1 MGLNLT
7 TYVPVLKWR
16 QGEYQALLRLD
27 DAAKDRVVPLI
38 EVTPPEWDF
47 EQHRFKKTIDGQ
59 LAPFA
64 SRLEKKW
71 GSRPAFLDTSLLKP
85 TERMAGGDHP
95 LTFLLDA
102 IRARGG
108 VVVPVTAPGRDL
120 AHYNA
125 LASGMAI
132 DGRGVAVRVSL
143 DDIADPAFPAA
154 LTSLMSSLG
163 AGLSDTDLIVDLAA
177 KNFEPLADL
186 AALVTALLQSSPIY
200 AEARSLV
207 LIGTSFPVSMGEV
220 KLASQTL
227 PRLEWKLYK
236 AVVQSLPPGFRP
248 LAFGDYAISSA
259 DIPGGD
265 MRLLKPS
272 ATIRYTVADGWFIT
286 KGNNVRDNGYEQYR
300 GQCGTVITSGHMAAA
315 GYSAGSDYIRGCHA
329 KTEKTGNLS
338 TWRWVGTNHH
348 ITRVV
353 DDLASF
359 HGP

>member
-1 MGLNLT
+1 MGVSAK

-16 QGEYQALLRLD
+16 QGEYQALMRLH
-27 DAAKDRVVPLI
+27 AATKAQVKPLI

-47 EQHRFKKTIDGQ
+47 ETHKFKKTIDSQ
-59 LAPFA
+59 LTPFA

-71 GSRPAFLDTSLLKP
+71 GTRPAFLDTSLLDP
-85 TERMAGGDHP
+85 IARMIGSVHP
-95 LTFLLDA
+95 LTYLMDEA
-102 IRARGG
+102 RSRGG
-108 VVVPVTAPGRDL
+108 TVTPVTSLGRDL

-125 LASGMAI
+125 IASALAM

-143 DDIADPAFPAA
+143 DDIADPGFPAA
-154 LTSLMSSLG
+154 LASLVNSLG
-163 AGLSDTDLIVDLAA
+163 AALPQTDLILDLAA

-186 AALVTALLQSSPIY
+186 IALVSALLQSSPVY
-200 AEARSLV
+200 VQVRSLILV
-207 LIGTSFPVSMGEV
+207 GTSFPASMGEV
-220 KLASQTL
+220 KVGSHIL
-227 PRLEWKLYK
+227 PRQEWKLYK
-236 AVVQSLPPGFRP
+236 GVAAALPASFRT
-248 LAFGDYAISSA
+248 LAFGDYAIASA

-272 ATIRYTVADGWFIT
+272 ATIRYTVTDGWFIT
-286 KGNNVRDNGYEQYR
+286 KGNNVRDNGFDQYR
-300 GQCGTVITSGHMAAA
+300 GQCGTVISSGHMAAT
-315 GYSAGSDYIRGCHA
+315 GYSAGSDYIRDCHA
-329 KTEKTGNLS
+329 KTKSTGNLT

>member
-1 MGLNLT
+1 MGVSAK

-16 QGEYQALLRLD
+16 QGEYQALMRLH
-27 DAAKDRVVPLI
+27 AATKAQVMPLI

-47 EQHRFKKTIDGQ
+47 ETHKFKKTIDSQ

-71 GSRPAFLDTSLLKP
+71 GTRPAFLDTSLLDP
-85 TERMAGGDHP
+85 VARMIGGVHP
-95 LTFLLDA
+95 LTYLLDGV
-102 IRARGG
+102 RTRGG
-108 VVVPVTAPGRDL
+108 TVTPVTSPGRDL

-125 LASGMAI
+125 VASALAM

-143 DDIADPAFPAA
+143 DDIADPGFPAA
-154 LTSLMSSLG
+154 LMSLVGSLG
-163 AGLSDTDLIVDLAA
+163 AALPQTDLIIDLAA

-186 AALVTALLQSSPIY
+186 TVLVSTLLQSNLVY
-200 AEARSLV
+200 FEVRSLILV
-207 LIGTSFPVSMGEV
+207 GTSFPASMGEIKV
-220 KLASQTL
+220 GSHTL
-227 PRLEWKLYK
+227 PRQEWKLYK
-236 AVVQSLPPGFRP
+236 GVVAALPAGFRA
-248 LAFGDYAISSA
+248 LAFGDYAIASA

-272 ATIRYTVADGWFIT
+272 ATIRYTVTDGWFIT
-286 KGNNVRDNGYEQYR
+286 KGNNVRDNGFDQYR
-300 GQCGTVITSGHMAAA
+300 GQCATVMSSGHMAAT
-315 GYSAGSDYIRGCHA
+315 GYSAGSDYIRDCHA
-329 KTEKTGNLS
+329 KTKSTGNLT

-348 ITRVV
+348 VTRVV

>member
-1 MGLNLT
+1 MGLT
-7 TYVPVLKWR
+7 AKTYVPVLKWR
-16 QGEYQALLRLD
+16 QGEYQALMRLHA
-27 DAAKDRVVPLI
+27 AAKDRVVPLI

-47 EQHRFKKTIDGQ
+47 EHNRFKKTIDGQ
-59 LAPFA
+59 LTPFA

-71 GSRPAFLDTSLLKP
+71 GVRPAFLDTNLLKP
-85 TERMAGGDHP
+85 TERMIGGGHP
-95 LTFLLDA
+95 LTYLLDA
-102 IRARGG
+102 VRARGG
-108 VVVPVTAPGRDL
+108 VLTPVTGLARDL

-125 LASGMAI
+125 LAAGMAL

-143 DDIADPAFPAA
+143 DEIADPVFPAT
-154 LTSLMSSLG
+154 LLSLVASLG
-163 AGLSDTDLIVDLAA
+163 VGLSETDLIVDLAA
-177 KNFEPLADL
+177 KDFEPLADL
-186 AALVTALLQSSPIY
+186 TALVAALLQSHAVY
-200 AEARSLV
+200 GDVRSLV

-220 KLASQTL
+220 KLASQIL

-236 AVVQSLPPGFRP
+236 GVVGSLAPGYRP
-248 LAFGDYAISSA
+248 LAFGDYAIASA

-272 ATIRYTVADGWFIT
+272 ATIRFTVADGWFIT
-286 KGNNVRDNGYEQYR
+286 KGNNVRDNGYGQYR
-300 GQCGTVITSGHMAAA
+300 GQCGTVITSGHIAAS
-315 GYSAGSDYIRGCHA
+315 GYSAGSDYIRGCDA
-329 KTEKTGNLS
+329 KTEKTGNLT

>member
-1 MGLNLT
+1 MGVNAK

-16 QGEYQALLRLD
+16 QGEYQALMRLH
-27 DAAKDRVVPLI
+27 AVTKAQVTPLI

-47 EQHRFKKTIDGQ
+47 ETHKFKKTIDSQ

-71 GSRPAFLDTSLLKP
+71 GSRPAFLDTSLLDP
-85 TERMAGGDHP
+85 IARMIGGVHP
-95 LTFLLDA
+95 LTYLTDGV
-102 IRARGG
+102 RAKGG
-108 VVVPVTAPGRDL
+108 TVTPVTSPGRDL
-120 AHYNA
+120 AHYNSVA
-125 LASGMAI
+125 AVVAI
-132 DGRGVAVRVSL
+132 DGRGVAVRVGL
-143 DDIADPAFPAA
+143 DDIADPGFPATLA
-154 LTSLMSSLG
+154 GLVGSLG
-163 AGLSDTDLIVDLAA
+163 VTLPQTDLIIDLAA

-186 AALVTALLQSSPIY
+186 TALVSALLQSSPVY
-200 AEARSLV
+200 VDVRSLV
-207 LIGTSFPVSMGEV
+207 LVGTSFPASMGEV
-220 KLASQTL
+220 KVGSHTL
-227 PRLEWKLYK
+227 PRQEWKLYK
-236 AVVQSLPPGFRP
+236 GVVGALPAGFRP
-248 LAFGDYAISSA
+248 LAFGDYAIASA

-286 KGNNVRDNGYEQYR
+286 KGNNVRDNGFDQYR
-300 GQCGTVITSGHMAAA
+300 AQCGTVMSSGHMAAV
-315 GYSAGSDYIRGCHA
+315 GYSAGSDYIRDCHA
-329 KTEKTGNLS
+329 KTKSTGNLT

>member
-1 MGLNLT
+1 MGLKAS

-27 DAAKDRVVPLI
+27 TATKDHVVPLI

-47 EQHRFKKTIDGQ
+47 EQHKFRKTIDGQ

-71 GSRPAFLDTSLLKP
+71 GSRLAFLDTSLLKP
-85 TERMAGGDHP
+85 TERMVGGVHP
-95 LTFLLDA
+95 LTYLLDA
-102 IRARGG
+102 VRARDG
-108 VVVPVTAPGRDL
+108 VVIPVTGLERDL

-125 LASGMAI
+125 LASAMAV
-132 DGRGVAVRVSL
+132 DGQGVAVRVSL
-143 DDIADPAFPAA
+143 DEIADAAFSAA
-154 LTSLMSSLG
+154 LMTLVGSLG
-163 AGLSDTDLIVDLAA
+163 VGLSETDLIVDLAA

-186 AALVTALLQSSPIY
+186 AVLVTTLLQSSPTFV
-200 AEARSLV
+200 EARSLV
-207 LIGTSFPVSMGEV
+207 LIGTSFPASMGEV

-227 PRLEWKLYK
+227 PRQEWKLYK
-236 AVVQSLPPGFRP
+236 AVTGSLPKGFRP
-248 LAFGDYAISSA
+248 LAFGDYAIASA

-272 ATIRYTVADGWFIT
+272 ATIRYTVTDGWFIT
-286 KGNNVRDNGYEQYR
+286 KGNNVRDNGFEQYR
-300 GQCGTVITSGHMAAA
+300 GQCGTVINSGHMAPS
-315 GYSAGSDYIRGCHA
+315 GFSAGSDYIRGCHA